1 MNLDLT
7 STLKLAMI
15 AALSQSIV
23 CLSAC
28 KHPEGA
34 NVQREIGAYLEFLE
48 RGKAGGEL
56 SLTTDGSA
64 QVYAQQSFGI
74 GPANSTLSFNG
85 RIDFGT
91 HKVSQT
97 TTTQVNDAPTV
108 TIVSPTRV
116 SPN

>member
-7 STLKLAMI
+7 AIVRVAIIS
-15 AALSQSIV
+15 ALSQGII

-28 KHPEGA
+28 NQPKGQNDRSEL
-34 NVQREIGAYLEFLE
+34 GAYLEFLE

-56 SLTTDGSA
+56 SVTTDGSA
-64 QVYAQQSFGI
+64 QVYAQQSFGL
-74 GPANSTLSFNG
+74 GPGNSTLSFNG